1 MPTYRLHS
9 IVQKIRK
16 FIRMTLLFI
25 ICEMHAV
32 QLPCRHLISSE
43 NRWSTE
49 VRLFRNTEILAL
61 I

>member
-32 QLPCRHLISSE
+32 QLPCRHLSSE
-43 NRWSTE
+43 NRWSTK
-49 VRLFRNTEILAL
+49 VRLFRNIEILAL